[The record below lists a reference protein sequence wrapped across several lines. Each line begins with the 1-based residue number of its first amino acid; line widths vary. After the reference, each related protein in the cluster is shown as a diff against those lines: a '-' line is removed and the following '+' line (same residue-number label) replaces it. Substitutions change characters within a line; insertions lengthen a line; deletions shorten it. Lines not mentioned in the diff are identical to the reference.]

1 MKNIALIKSIV
12 ATSISSANPAELTE
26 HIAAL
31 IQAHPE
37 ETRENALAILTGTAE
52 LTVRPVDQVELTCNS
67 SNYTNLSFMGEP
79 TVNLLEGTVC
89 CSINYTRTETRW
101 YKTEED
107 ANAGRNGSY
116 NHDDYVIAREK
127 AYKDSTNYQTMVQTV
142 FHNLLI
148 EAESMSDVHNCGT
161 ARPRYTYQEP
171 LKLQNVD
178 KVTEEDRALMDVAR
192 DMWAGVIK
200 KGL

>member
-37 ETRENALAILTGTAE
+37 
-52 LTVRPVDQVELTCNS
+52 DQVELTCNS

-127 AYKDSTNYQTMVQTV
+127 VYKDSTRVTFDIREWNT
-142 FHNLLI
+142 
-148 EAESMSDVHNCGT
+148 G
-161 ARPRYTYQEP
+161 
-171 LKLQNVD
+171 
-178 KVTEEDRALMDVAR
+178 KVVWKR
-192 DMWAGVIK
+192 
-200 KGL
+200 

>member
-1 MKNIALIKSIV
+1 MKNITLIKAVVGAFMETTPIEDAV
-12 ATSISSANPAELTE
+12 VRIST
-26 HIAAL
+26 L

-37 ETRENALAILTGTAE
+37 EIRENALALLTGTAE

-116 NHDDYVIAREK
+116 QHDDYVIQRERS
-127 AYKDSTNYQTMVQTV
+127 YEESTSVTFDIREWNT
-142 FHNLLI
+142 
-148 EAESMSDVHNCGT
+148 G
-161 ARPRYTYQEP
+161 
-171 LKLQNVD
+171 
-178 KVTEEDRALMDVAR
+178 KVV
-192 DMWAGVIK
+192 WK
-200 KGL
+200 C

>member
-12 ATSISSANPAELTE
+12 ATSISSANPAE

-37 ETRENALAILTGTAE
+37 ETRENALAILT
-52 LTVRPVDQVELTCNS
+52 
-67 SNYTNLSFMGEP
+67 
-79 TVNLLEGTVC
+79 
-89 CSINYTRTETRW
+89 
-101 YKTEED
+101 
-107 ANAGRNGSY
+107 
-116 NHDDYVIAREK
+116 
-127 AYKDSTNYQTMVQTV
+127 
-142 FHNLLI
+142 
-148 EAESMSDVHNCGT
+148 GT

-192 DMWAGVIK
+192 DM
-200 KGL
+200 

>member
-101 YKTEED
+101 YR
-107 ANAGRNGSY
+107 GRCQCWKE
-116 NHDDYVIAREK
+116 R
-127 AYKDSTNYQTMVQTV
+127 Q
-142 FHNLLI
+142 
-148 EAESMSDVHNCGT
+148 
-161 ARPRYTYQEP
+161 
-171 LKLQNVD
+171 LQP
-178 KVTEEDRALMDVAR
+178 
-192 DMWAGVIK
+192 
-200 KGL
+200 

>member
-101 YKTEED
+101 YKTQTIKPWYRLFFTTCSSKQNLCRMFTIVALLD
-107 ANAGRNGSY
+107 LVTLIRS
-116 NHDDYVIAREK
+116 RSSCRT
-127 AYKDSTNYQTMVQTV
+127 STRSRKKTV
-142 FHNLLI
+142 HSWMLLAI
-148 EAESMSDVHNCGT
+148 CG
-161 ARPRYTYQEP
+161 Q
-171 LKLQNVD
+171 V
-178 KVTEEDRALMDVAR
+178 
-192 DMWAGVIK
+192 
-200 KGL
+200 

>member
-37 ETRENALAILTGTAE
+37 ETRENVLAILTGTAE
-52 LTVRPVDQVELTCNS
+52 LTVRPVDQVELTCNR

-79 TVNLLEGTVC
+79 TVNLLEGTVR
-89 CSINYTRTETRW
+89 CSVNYTRIETRW

-107 ANAGRNGSY
+107 AEARRNSSY
-116 NHDDYVIAREK
+116 QHDDYVIQRERS
-127 AYKDSTNYQTMVQTV
+127 YEEST
-142 FHNLLI
+142 
-148 EAESMSDVHNCGT
+148 SGT
-161 ARPRYTYQEP
+161 FDIREWNTG
-171 LKLQNVD
+171 
-178 KVTEEDRALMDVAR
+178 KVVWRC
-192 DMWAGVIK
+192 
-200 KGL
+200 

>member
-79 TVNLLEGTVC
+79 VANLLEGTVR
-89 CSINYTRTETRW
+89 CSVNYTRTETRW

-107 ANAGRNGSY
+107 AEAGRNSSY
-116 NHDDYVIAREK
+116 QHDDYVIQRERS
-127 AYKDSTNYQTMVQTV
+127 Y
-142 FHNLLI
+142 
-148 EAESMSDVHNCGT
+148 EASMSVTFDIREWNTG
-161 ARPRYTYQEP
+161 
-171 LKLQNVD
+171 
-178 KVTEEDRALMDVAR
+178 KVVWRC
-192 DMWAGVIK
+192 
-200 KGL
+200 

>member
-37 ETRENALAILTGTAE
+37 ETRENALAILTGTA
-52 LTVRPVDQVELTCNS
+52 
-67 SNYTNLSFMGEP
+67 
-79 TVNLLEGTVC
+79 
-89 CSINYTRTETRW
+89 
-101 YKTEED
+101 
-107 ANAGRNGSY
+107 
-116 NHDDYVIAREK
+116 
-127 AYKDSTNYQTMVQTV
+127 
-142 FHNLLI
+142 
-148 EAESMSDVHNCGT
+148 
-161 ARPRYTYQEP
+161 RPRYTYQEP

-178 KVTEEDRALMDVAR
+178 KVTEEDRALMDVTR

>member
-52 LTVRPVDQVELTCNS
+52 LTVRPVDQVELTCN
-67 SNYTNLSFMGEP
+67 YTNLSFMGKP

-116 NHDDYVIAREK
+116 QHDDYVIQRERS
-127 AYKDSTNYQTMVQTV
+127 Y
-142 FHNLLI
+142 
-148 EAESMSDVHNCGT
+148 E
-161 ARPRYTYQEP
+161 
-171 LKLQNVD
+171 
-178 KVTEEDRALMDVAR
+178 
-192 DMWAGVIK
+192 
-200 KGL
+200 

>member
-37 ETRENALAILTGTAE
+37 ETRENALAILTGTA
-52 LTVRPVDQVELTCNS
+52 
-67 SNYTNLSFMGEP
+67 
-79 TVNLLEGTVC
+79 
-89 CSINYTRTETRW
+89 
-101 YKTEED
+101 
-107 ANAGRNGSY
+107 
-116 NHDDYVIAREK
+116 
-127 AYKDSTNYQTMVQTV
+127 
-142 FHNLLI
+142 
-148 EAESMSDVHNCGT
+148 
-161 ARPRYTYQEP
+161 RPRYTYQEP

-200 KGL
+200 KGLWALSLIAFCYGWQNSTCCRWNSFNRSYFSQHCKSFIDCYYSAQCNYWDVHCRTRS

>member
-52 LTVRPVDQVELTCNS
+52 LTVR
-67 SNYTNLSFMGEP
+67 
-79 TVNLLEGTVC
+79 

-127 AYKDSTNYQTMVQTV
+127 SYEDSTSVTFDIREWNT
-142 FHNLLI
+142 
-148 EAESMSDVHNCGT
+148 G
-161 ARPRYTYQEP
+161 
-171 LKLQNVD
+171 
-178 KVTEEDRALMDVAR
+178 KVVWKR
-192 DMWAGVIK
+192 
-200 KGL
+200 

>member
-12 ATSISSANPAELTE
+12 ATSANPAE

-37 ETRENALAILTGTAE
+37 ETRENALATAE

-67 SNYTNLSFMGEP
+67 TNLSFMGEP
-79 TVNLLEGTVC
+79 TVNLLERRFVALSTTHEPKLAGT
-89 CSINYTRTETRW
+89 
-101 YKTEED
+101 
-107 ANAGRNGSY
+107 
-116 NHDDYVIAREK
+116 
-127 AYKDSTNYQTMVQTV
+127 
-142 FHNLLI
+142 
-148 EAESMSDVHNCGT
+148 
-161 ARPRYTYQEP
+161 RPRKTP
-171 LKLQNVD
+171 MLQNVD

>member
-79 TVNLLEGTVC
+79 TVNLLEGTAAT
-89 CSINYTRTETRW
+89 STSSTGQITKATER
-101 YKTEED
+101 
-107 ANAGRNGSY
+107 
-116 NHDDYVIAREK
+116 
-127 AYKDSTNYQTMVQTV
+127 
-142 FHNLLI
+142 
-148 EAESMSDVHNCGT
+148 
-161 ARPRYTYQEP
+161 
-171 LKLQNVD
+171 
-178 KVTEEDRALMDVAR
+178 
-192 DMWAGVIK
+192 
-200 KGL
+200 

>member
-12 ATSISSANPAELTE
+12 GKPCWAHSSS
-26 HIAAL
+26 HSGSSWRDS
-31 IQAHPE
+31 
-37 ETRENALAILTGTAE
+37 RERACILTGTAE

-67 SNYTNLSFMGEP
+67 SNLSFMGEP

-89 CSINYTRTETRW
+89 CSVNYTRTETRW

-127 AYKDSTNYQTMVQTV
+127 AYKDSTSVTFDIREWNT
-142 FHNLLI
+142 
-148 EAESMSDVHNCGT
+148 G
-161 ARPRYTYQEP
+161 
-171 LKLQNVD
+171 
-178 KVTEEDRALMDVAR
+178 KVVWKR
-192 DMWAGVIK
+192 
-200 KGL
+200 